1 MAQYLKISKF
11 RAKHKDQ
18 SKKYKKLSIF
28 SINKNS
34 IGVMYL
40 NGKRYEY
47 NMHLLPTN
55 RIDFDKINTPK
66 SEKTRVI
73 RIIRK

>member
-1 MAQYLKISKF
+1 MAKQWIRIF
-11 RAKHKDQ
+11 RI
-18 SKKYKKLSIF
+18 KKKSDPYNKEGRPTIF
-28 SINKNS
+28 AINKNS

-40 NGKRYEY
+40 NGKKYEY